1 MIFIVSGNKNLIE
14 KVVIFYK
21 ISIFPEKNSLY
32 SGYLTI
38 HHSATLNY
46 KPASVSY
53 HVEHPL
59 GVVGKVMGSM
69 LGLNCVIAKDVKSCT
84 SCYYVISMS
93 RRNALTQNRCNS
105 IPCTVKISRQRSC
118 NERVG
123 CLLCRIY
130 EGDGY

>member
-32 SGYLTI
+32 SRYPNI
-38 HHSATLNY
+38 HHRATLHYN
-46 KPASVSY
+46 PASVSY

-69 LGLNCVIAKDVKSCT
+69 LSPNRVIAKDVKS
-84 SCYYVISMS
+84 SKVPIAAMS
-93 RRNALTQNRCNS
+93 NARHQ
-105 IPCTVKISRQRSC
+105 
-118 NERVG
+118 
-123 CLLCRIY
+123 
-130 EGDGY
+130 